1 MRMHWQTMGIG
12 PNEVAAQ
19 IIGDREGIQ
28 QFVDV
33 LMKSQKDGVQSA
45 VMDTGNGSKILLT
58 VRCLDPDAKLG
69 N

>member
-19 IIGDREGIQ
+19 IIGDKEGIQ
-28 QFVDV
+28 HFADV
-33 LMKSQKDGVQSA
+33 LMKSLGNGVQSA
-45 VMDTGNGSKILLT
+45 TMDSGNGSKIILT
-58 VRCLDPDAKLG
+58 VRCLDPDPTLG